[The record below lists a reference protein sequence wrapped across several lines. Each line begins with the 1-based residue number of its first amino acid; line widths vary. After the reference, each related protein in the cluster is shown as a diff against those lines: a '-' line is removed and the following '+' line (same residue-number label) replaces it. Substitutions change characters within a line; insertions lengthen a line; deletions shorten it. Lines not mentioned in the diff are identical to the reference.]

1 VVVHA
6 EEAVSYSLGQTFLT
20 NAQANR
26 AMGWSKAKVKAYW
39 DARAKACQQMA
50 DEGECLAQV
59 ARHVPVTIAGVD
71 GMGDTAADL
80 QTALMVTAGLF
91 SDPDGTLRRYGPPIV
106 AAADRHVID
115 PVTTK
120 LGQAMAPY
128 VVKYVLPP
136 LAVLYVV
143 SGISAYY
150 SWKVAKK
157 MAPNTSRR
165 RRRRRR
171 TSRR

>member
-1 VVVHA
+1 M
-6 EEAVSYSLGQTFLT
+6 SYSLGQLT

-26 AMGWSKAKVKAYW
+26 DMGWTKAKLKAYW
-39 DARAKACQQMA
+39 DARARACEEMG

-59 ARHVPVTIAGVD
+59 ARHVPVTFS
-71 GMGDTAADL
+71 GMGDTAADV
-80 QTALMVTAGLF
+80 QTALQVTAGLF

-106 AAADRHVID
+106 TAADRHVVD
-115 PVTTK
+115 PMVK
-120 LGQAMAPY
+120 RLGTAMAPY
-128 VVKYVLPP
+128 MVKYVLPP
-136 LAVLYVV
+136 VAILYVI

-150 SWKVAKK
+150 SYKVAKK

-165 RRRRRR
+165 RVRRRRR